1 MSEDAHSKA
10 VSYLVSNCRDLAVVS
25 VLACGSYARGD
36 YGRESD
42 IDVLVVVDSTRYSSD
57 DLKRLIEICRFC
69 HREFKISLDMDI
81 ILDSEIEL
89 WNQGILLDGHSFTDL
104 SVYNKEGKVLFG
116 TDVRSRFRLP
126 PDIKEK
132 AHVVLGIIE
141 AEFKLWF
148 CRHEGRIGVP
158 HWMTAWLLVTFLNT
172 LGIVDVTSFTETC
185 ALIEKIPVMA
195 STHEF
200 QKYKG
205 ERELEPNEFIRLFNV
220 IRSEV
225 QKQRKSGHEA

>member
-10 VSYLVSNCRDLAVVS
+10 VSYLVSNCRNLAVVS

-36 YGRESD
+36 YEPESD
-42 IDVLVVVDSTRYSSD
+42 IDLLVVVDSARYSSN
-57 DLKRLIEICRFC
+57 DLKSLIAICRFC
-69 HREFKISLDMDI
+69 HKEFGISLDMDI

-116 TDVRSRFRLP
+116 TDVRSRFKLSS
-126 PDIKEK
+126 DIKEK
-132 AHVVLGIIE
+132 AQVLLSIIE

-148 CRHEGRIGVP
+148 CRHEGRIHVP
-158 HWMTAWLLVTFLNT
+158 HWMTGWLLVTFLNT
-172 LGIVDVTSFTETC
+172 LGIVDITSFTETC
-185 ALIEKIPVMA
+185 ASIDKIPVLA

-200 QKYKG
+200 QKYKR
-205 ERELEPNEFIRLFNV
+205 ERELDPDEFIRLSNIV
-220 IRSEV
+220 RSEV
-225 QKQRKSGHEA
+225 QKQRKIRA